1 MAGINSS
8 GMQAKLHHA
17 GHFSNEASAQ
27 HGYESFLPGEVHHT
41 GGVHEINHYHL
52 SYYFELAVEVIN
64 SLAGM
69 IVLCAVLLAGIN
81 LGIVLFN
88 VATGES
94 CARFRMVYGIW
105 CMVYDV

>member
-1 MAGINSS
+1 MSGINSS
-8 GMQAKLHHA
+8 GMQSK
-17 GHFSNEASAQ
+17 GHGSSHFVNEAGAQ
-27 HGYESFLPGEVHHT
+27 HGYESLIPGDHSA
-41 GGVHEINHYHL
+41 GLHEINHYHL
-52 SYYFELAVEVIN
+52 SYYFELAVEIIN

-94 CARFRMVYGIW
+94 CCLCQWRASDGMTYA
-105 CMVYDV
+105 